1 MKKKH
6 IIMTLYLIIVLF
18 VMLANVYFVN
28 ANDINDIYNV
38 LKPNSNPLSG
48 VASLVL
54 GVIRWVGVVIM
65 IGAIIIKGIKY
76 VTVSPEGKAE
86 IKKDL
91 IMLTVGA
98 LILFTVTTLLD
109 IIFDMV
115 VRAGL
120 NSGV

>member
-1 MKKKH
+1 MKKH
-6 IIMTLYLIIVLF
+6 IIMTLYLVIVLF
-18 VMLANVYFVN
+18 IMLASVNFVN
-28 ANDINDIYNV
+28 ASDINDIYNV
-38 LKPNSNPLSG
+38 LKPNSNPLAG

-54 GVIRWVGVVIM
+54 GVIKWVGVVIL

-98 LILFTVTTLLD
+98 LILFTVTSLLD
-109 IIFDMV
+109 IIFDIV
-115 VRAGL
+115 VKAGL

>member
-54 GVIRWVGVVIM
+54 GVMRWVGVVIM

>member
-1 MKKKH
+1 
-6 IIMTLYLIIVLF
+6 MTLYLIIVLF

>member
-1 MKKKH
+1 MKKH
-6 IIMTLYLIIVLF
+6 IIMTLYLVIVLF
-18 VMLANVYFVN
+18 IMLASVNFVN
-28 ANDINDIYNV
+28 ASDINDIYNV
-38 LKPNSNPLSG
+38 LKPNSNPLAG

-54 GVIRWVGVVIM
+54 GVIKWVGVVIL
-65 IGAIIIKGIKY
+65 IGAIIIKGMKY

-98 LILFTVTTLLD
+98 LILFTVTSLLD
-109 IIFDMV
+109 IIFDIV
-115 VRAGL
+115 VKAGL

>member
-6 IIMTLYLIIVLF
+6 IIMTLYLIIILF
-18 VMLANVYFVN
+18 AIFANVYFVK
-28 ANDINDIYNV
+28 ASDINDIYNV

-48 VASLVL
+48 VASLTL

-65 IGAIIIKGIKY
+65 IGAIIFKGIKY

-91 IMLTVGA
+91 IMLTIGA
-98 LILFTVTTLLD
+98 LLLFTVTKLLD

-115 VRAGL
+115 VASGL

>member
-1 MKKKH
+1 MKKH
-6 IIMTLYLIIVLF
+6 IIMTLYLVIILF
-18 VMLANVYFVN
+18 IMLASVNFVN
-28 ANDINDIYNV
+28 ASDINDIYNV
-38 LKPNSNPLSG
+38 LKPNSNPLAG

-54 GVIRWVGVVIM
+54 GVIKWVGVVVL

-98 LILFTVTTLLD
+98 LILFTVTSLLD
-109 IIFDMV
+109 IIFDIV
-115 VRAGL
+115 VKAGL

>member
-98 LILFTVTTLLD
+98 LILFTVTSLLD
-109 IIFDMV
+109 IIFDIV
-115 VRAGL
+115 VKAGL